1 MDRLKDKVCLI
12 TGAASGFGREM
23 TLLFAKEGAKVIAAD
38 YNEKILNMYNPEDG
52 DITPVICDV
61 TDHEQVKN
69 TVALARKK
77 FGRLDVLCN
86 NAGINNKKPYRT
98 HEYPVEEWDQLY
110 NVLVRGAF
118 LVLRE
123 SLQLMLESGGGSV
136 INTGSIG
143 AFRATVGSTAYCSAK
158 GAIRMMTTNAA
169 AEYVKDN
176 IRINSVCPGIFN
188 TAILDG
194 LQPDVLEALAAQVPM
209 GKIGE
214 PIDMAYLAL
223 FLASDESKYITGQN
237 WLIDGGRSCM

>member
-1 MDRLKDKVCLI
+1 MERLKDKVCLI

-38 YNEKILNMYNPEDG
+38 YNEKVLDIYKPEDG
-52 DITPVICDV
+52 DITPVVCDV

-69 TVALARKK
+69 TVNLAREK

-194 LQPDVLEALAAQVPM
+194 LQPDVLEFLAEQVPM
-209 GKIGE
+209 GKIGD